1 MPSIVVTNA
10 TASFGSDPYKAKA
23 IENAPLMGSFADMWG
38 VRQESDIILED
49 GMHKRHNA
57 GEDQSDDVDH
67 TIRVLQHNPY
77 SLTNPL
83 TQLYSC
89 TCGHCSA
96 PETVISRPA
105 GEVAADPHYVTEDA
119 AIVDDTLSRFMPPPP
134 PRVDTYDV
142 LAACGAVDPDT
153 VVYQMMVRWY
163 SKTSRAQ
170 TLFDVDCPCPSPSP
184 AEYSFV
190 EWCTMVNEWWYRNFE
205 HRQKKQHRSIASHH
219 GPQW

>member
-10 TASFGSDPYKAKA
+10 AASGSDPYKIKA
-23 IENAPLMGSFADMWG
+23 IDNTPVMGSFADMWG

-49 GMHKRHNA
+49 GMQKRLNG
-57 GEDQSDDVDH
+57 GESQSDDMDH

-83 TQLYSC
+83 TQVYSC

-96 PETVISRPA
+96 PATVKTHLA
-105 GEVAADPHYVTEDA
+105 DTAADPHYVTEDGA
-119 AIVDDTLSRFMPPPP
+119 AVEETLSRFMPPPP

-153 VVYQMMVRWY
+153 VVYQMMVRWF
-163 SKTSRAQ
+163 SKTERAQ

-184 AEYSFV
+184 SEYSFA

-205 HRQKKQHRSIASHH
+205 HRQKKQHRSAAGHH
-219 GPQW
+219 LHQW